1 MSVIIIKELTKSY
14 GRRVGVE
21 KLNLVVGPGTLF
33 GFLGPNGAGKT
44 TTMRVL
50 LGFLRPSGGCAT
62 IFGLDC
68 WRDSHRIKA
77 KVGYLPGDL
86 RLYPWFTCAEAI
98 RISGRARGLDL
109 TDAGDE
115 LARDFELDPAVP
127 VRKMSRGMRQK
138 LGIILALAHRPQL
151 LVLDEPT
158 ISLDP
163 LVRETLFQHLR
174 LLAEA
179 GHTIF
184 LSSHTLSEVERLC
197 HRVAI
202 LREGKLV
209 AEESL
214 EALRTRAKRIVSIQ
228 WKSSVAPERVRPP
241 DCLRV
246 QDRQNH
252 QWNAVLTGPVMDL
265 IRWSATQPI
274 EDISI
279 GKPDLTHLF
288 QQYYAVPEEAR

>member
-163 LVRETLFQHLR
+163 LVREKLFQHLR

-228 WKSSVAPERVRPP
+228 WKSSVAPEQVLPP

-246 QDRQNH
+246 QDRQHH
-252 QWNAVLTGPVMDL
+252 QWSAVLTGPVMDL

-288 QQYYAVPEEAR
+288 QQYYAAPEEAV

>member
-1 MSVIIIKELTKSY
+1 MSDIVIKELTRSY
-14 GRRVGVE
+14 GRRVGVD
-21 KLNLVVGPGTLF
+21 KLNLVVERGTLF

-115 LARDFELDPAVP
+115 LARDFDLDPAVP

-163 LVRETLFQHLR
+163 LMREILFQHLR
-174 LLAEA
+174 SLAQA
-179 GHTIF
+179 GHTVF

-202 LREGKLV
+202 LRQGRLV

-228 WKSSVAPERVRPP
+228 WKSSVAPEQMRPP
-241 DCLRV
+241 DCLHV
-246 QDRQNH
+246 QDRQDH
-252 QWNAVLTGPVMDL
+252 KWSAVLTGPIMEL
-265 IRWSATQPI
+265 IQWSSTQPI

-279 GKPDLTHLF
+279 SKPDLTHLF
-288 QQYYAVPEEAR
+288 QQYYVEREEAR